1 MVGRQQRGYQAVTAA
16 PDNALLPACGA
27 NFSLQLE
34 TAANLLH
41 MRAARRLAWGASG
54 TGRVKA
60 SAAVKC
66 RPACSG
72 EGPSRVQPLA
82 AHDRCS
88 GMPIGAA
95 GGAGK
100 DGRPRWEGSWA
111 AVAAERQHTTTPRAP
126 WPAYQQGESVHAAR
140 QRRRPQHCSAGL
152 PQRSHTPLTKDRAAP
167 AAGLCGG
174 RRAAE
179 AAQASLRPRSW
190 ALMAKCFR
198 PKPTALQGSWKL
210 TRSQN
215 EGMHARH
222 GEGRA
227 LIRAGSPPAPAAAA
241 APAMLLTPFPKSST
255 CIPVAEPSWSRHT

>member
-100 DGRPRWEGSWA
+100 DGRPQVGGQLGGSGGSA
-111 AVAAERQHTTTPRAP
+111 ATHHNAKSSVAGIPTGRERA
-126 WPAYQQGESVHAAR
+126 
-140 QRRRPQHCSAGL
+140 CSSA
-152 PQRSHTPLTKDRAAP
+152 T
-167 AAGLCGG
+167 
-174 RRAAE
+174 
-179 AAQASLRPRSW
+179 
-190 ALMAKCFR
+190 
-198 PKPTALQGSWKL
+198 
-210 TRSQN
+210 
-215 EGMHARH
+215 
-222 GEGRA
+222 
-227 LIRAGSPPAPAAAA
+227 SPPATLQCRASTKVAHPAHVRKTAPRRLRGCVADDELQRPRRQAYDHAAG
-241 APAMLLTPFPKSST
+241 
-255 CIPVAEPSWSRHT
+255 R